1 MRHEAI
7 DVRMMG
13 AIHETIDAPE
23 ARRETRDIRRVSSL
37 SSCTPVSR
45 LTSHATAPWP
55 KVKLGKIGR
64 VAMCKRVL
72 NRETADTGEIPFFKI
87 GTFGKKANA
96 FITRDKFE
104 YYRTHYSYPQKG
116 NVLISAAGTIG
127 RLVVFNGEP
136 AYFQDSNI
144 VWLEHDGQR
153 LCDKYL
159 YYFLLGHEWQFTQG
173 ATIQRL
179 YNDDIRSTE
188 IPLPPLPVQR
198 RIADIL
204 SAYDDLIENNRRRI
218 AILEETARLTY
229 RKWFGGAKKS
239 DWGMRRET
247 IDDQGLGV
255 RHETIDDPH
264 VLSLASKAPRV
275 TRLTSHAQ
283 SRVATL
289 GKICRE
295 VRRGV
300 SPDAIAPDTPYIGL
314 EHMPRRSIS
323 LCEWES
329 AQKVTSTKLAFE
341 AGDILFGKIRPYFH
355 KVGITFVDGV
365 ASSDAIVIKP
375 LRPELHA
382 YVLMTVS
389 SDAFVAAASQGMKE
403 GSKMPR
409 ADWKQLLN
417 YSVAMPDDDTLAEF
431 NKVLNPILEQLK
443 TLCFSIRNLAAARD
457 MLLPRLMK
465 GEMV

>member
-1 MRHEAI
+1 MSKI
-7 DVRMMG
+7 GVRR
-13 AIHETIDAPE
+13 ETTDAPE
-23 ARRETRDIRRVSSL
+23 VGHETRDDRLVSSL
-37 SSCTPVSR
+37 TSNSLVSR
-45 LTSHATAPWP
+45 LTSHAPTPWP
-55 KVKLGKIGR
+55 KVRLGEIGR

-72 NRETADTGEIPFFKI
+72 NRETADTGDIPFFKI

-104 YYRTHYSYPQKG
+104 YYRTHYAYPKKG

-153 LCDKYL
+153 LFDKYL
-159 YYFLLGHEWQFTQG
+159 YYSLLGHEWQFTQG

-179 YNDDIRSTE
+179 YNDDVRNTE

-198 RIADIL
+198 HIADVL

-218 AILEETARLTY
+218 AILEEMARLTY
-229 RKWFGGAKKS
+229 RKWFGRSGAKG
-239 DWGMRRET
+239 GM
-247 IDDQGLGV
+247 
-255 RHETIDDPH
+255 RHETIDESEVGRETRD
-264 VLSLASKAPRV
+264 VRRVSSLASHASV
-275 TRLTSHAQ
+275 SRLTSHAQ
-283 SRVATL
+283 LRTVTL
-289 GKICRE
+289 GEICHE

-355 KVGITFVDGV
+355 KVGIAFVDGV

-417 YSVAMPDDDTLAEF
+417 YSVSMPDDDTLAEF
-431 NKVLNPILEQLK
+431 NRVLNPILEQLK
-443 TLCFSIRNLAAARD
+443 TLCFSIRNLVAARD
-457 MLLPRLMK
+457 LLLPRLMK
-465 GEMV
+465 GGAA

>member
-1 MRHEAI
+1 MSKLVTLNDLGYVNRGRSKHRPRNAPELYGGPYPFVQTADIKHADLYLTEYEQTYNEFGLAQSRLWPAGTLCITIAANIADTAI
-7 DVRMMG
+7 LGCDACFPDSVIGFIPDDEKCDVRY
-13 AIHETIDAPE
+13 
-23 ARRETRDIRRVSSL
+23 V
-37 SSCTPVSR
+37 
-45 LTSHATAPWP
+45 
-55 KVKLGKIGR
+55 
-64 VAMCKRVL
+64 
-72 NRETADTGEIPFFKI
+72 
-87 GTFGKKANA
+87 
-96 FITRDKFE
+96 
-104 YYRTHYSYPQKG
+104 
-116 NVLISAAGTIG
+116 
-127 RLVVFNGEP
+127 
-136 AYFQDSNI
+136 
-144 VWLEHDGQR
+144 
-153 LCDKYL
+153 KYL
-159 YYFLLGHEWQFTQG
+159 FDTQLQTAFKQLSQGVAQDNLSKDKLLSIKFCVPDL
-173 ATIQRL
+173 I
-179 YNDDIRSTE
+179 
-188 IPLPPLPVQR
+188 VQR

-218 AILEETARLTY
+218 AILEETARLAY
-229 RKWFGGAKKS
+229 RKWFGGS
-239 DWGMRRET
+239 EQCRT
-247 IDDQGLGV
+247 
-255 RHETIDDPH
+255 
-264 VLSLASKAPRV
+264 
-275 TRLTSHAQ
+275 
-283 SRVATL
+283 ATL

-300 SPDAIAPDTPYIGL
+300 SPEAIPPNTPYIGL

-375 LRPELHA
+375 NRPELLA

-409 ADWKQLLN
+409 ADWKQLLR
-417 YSVAMPDDDTLAEF
+417 YCVVLPDAETLSAF
-431 NKVLNPILEQLK
+431 NKVLNPILAQLK

-465 GEMV
+465 GDAVL

>member
-1 MRHEAI
+1 MENI
-7 DVRMMG
+7 K
-13 AIHETIDAPE
+13 
-23 ARRETRDIRRVSSL
+23 REIKGTKGCGKRCHASRLMPPRVSG
-37 SSCTPVSR
+37 
-45 LTSHATAPWP
+45 LTSRAHTPWP
-55 KVKLGKIGR
+55 KVRLGAICSR
-64 VAMCKRVL
+64 VASGGTPSTKHP
-72 NRETADTGEIPFFKI
+72 EYYGGTIPWLRTQEVDFKPI
-87 GTFGKKANA
+87 YSTEL
-96 FITRDKFE
+96 FITEDGL
-104 YYRTHYSYPQKG
+104 S
-116 NVLISAAGTIG
+116 NSSAKWIPENT
-127 RLVVFNGEP
+127 V
-136 AYFQDSNI
+136 I
-144 VWLEHDGQR
+144 VAM
-153 LCDKYL
+153 Y
-159 YYFLLGHEWQFTQG
+159 G
-173 ATIQRL
+173 ATAGRSAITKIALTTNQACCNLMVDGLQADYRFVYYMLRL
-179 YNDDIRSTE
+179 RYAELEGLAKGSAQTNLSAGIIKEFE

-218 AILEETARLTY
+218 AILEETARLAY
-229 RKWFGGAKKS
+229 RKWFAGAEKGKS
-239 DWGMRRET
+239 
-247 IDDQGLGV
+247 
-255 RHETIDDPH
+255 
-264 VLSLASKAPRV
+264 
-275 TRLTSHAQ
+275 
-283 SRVATL
+283 ATL
-289 GKICRE
+289 GAICRE

-329 AQKVTSTKLAFE
+329 AQKVSSTKLAFE

-355 KVGITFVDGV
+355 KVGIAFVDGV

-417 YSVAMPDDDTLAEF
+417 YSVVMPDDDTLTEF
-431 NKVLNPILEQLK
+431 NTVLNPILEQLK
-443 TLCFSIRNLAAARD
+443 TLCFAIRNLATARD

-465 GEMV
+465 GEAS

>member
-1 MRHEAI
+1 
-7 DVRMMG
+7 MG
-13 AIHETIDAPE
+13 
-23 ARRETRDIRRVSSL
+23 S
-37 SSCTPVSR
+37 
-45 LTSHATAPWP
+45 WM
-55 KVKLGKIGR
+55 KVKLAQVCSSISDGDHLPPPKCESGIPFVTISDIKNNKFDLSNTR
-64 VAMCKRVL
+64 FVPKAYFDTIDEKRRIRKGDVL
-72 NRETADTGEIPFFKI
+72 YSVVGSYGIPVYADTDLEI
-87 GTFGKKANA
+87 A
-96 FITRDKFE
+96 FQRHIAILKPSST
-104 YYRTHYSYPQKG
+104 
-116 NVLISAAGTIG
+116 V
-127 RLVVFNGEP
+127 
-136 AYFQDSNI
+136 DS
-144 VWLEHDGQR
+144 R
-153 LCDKYL
+153 FL
-159 YYFLLGHEWQFTQG
+159 YYSVLSPAFYNAADNVAIG
-173 ATIQRL
+173 AAQKTITLSALRNL
-179 YNDDIRSTE
+179 E

-229 RKWFGGAKKS
+229 RKWFGG
-239 DWGMRRET
+239 ME
-247 IDDQGLGV
+247 QG
-255 RHETIDDPH
+255 R
-264 VLSLASKAPRV
+264 A
-275 TRLTSHAQ
+275 
-283 SRVATL
+283 ATL
-289 GKICRE
+289 GEICRE

-417 YSVAMPDDDTLAEF
+417 YSVALPDEDTLTEF

-457 MLLPRLMK
+457 MLLPRLMN
-465 GEMV
+465 GEEKLLNKEMRND

>member
-1 MRHEAI
+1 MR
-7 DVRMMG
+7 R
-13 AIHETIDAPE
+13 ETTDAKPLD
-23 ARRETRDIRRVSSL
+23 ARRETLDADLSDVRRETIDES
-37 SSCTPVSR
+37 PVSR
-45 LTSHATAPWP
+45 LPSLRASRPASHAPWP
-55 KVKLGKIGR
+55 KVKLGEIGR
-64 VAMCKRVL
+64 VAMCKRIL
-72 NRETADTGEIPFFKI
+72 KCETADTGDIPFFKI
-87 GTFGKKANA
+87 GTFGKRADA
-96 FITRDKFE
+96 FIARDRFE
-104 YYRTHYSYPQKG
+104 YYRTHYSYPKKG

-127 RLVVFNGEP
+127 RLVIFNGEP

-159 YYFLLGHEWQFTQG
+159 YYFLLGHEWQISQG

-179 YNDDIRSTE
+179 YNDDVRRTE
-188 IPLPPLPVQR
+188 IYLPPLPVQR

-218 AILEETARLTY
+218 AILDETARLAY
-229 RKWFGGAKKS
+229 RKWFGGERNA
-239 DWGMRRET
+239 GTAM
-247 IDDQGLGV
+247 LGEV
-255 RHETIDDPH
+255 CH
-264 VLSLASKAPRV
+264 
-275 TRLTSHAQ
+275 
-283 SRVATL
+283 
-289 GKICRE
+289 E

-300 SPDAIAPDTPYIGL
+300 SPDAIAPETPYIGL

-329 AQKVTSTKLAFE
+329 AQKVSSTKLAFE

-355 KVGITFVDGV
+355 KVGIAFVDGV

-375 LRPELHA
+375 NRPELLA

-409 ADWKQLLN
+409 ADWKQLLR
-417 YSVAMPDDDTLAEF
+417 YSVMLPDDETLSAF
-431 NKVLNPILEQLK
+431 NKVLNPILAQLK
-443 TLCFSIRNLAAARD
+443 TLCFSTRTLAASRD
-457 MLLPRLMK
+457 MLLPRQMK
-465 GEMV
+465 DNF

>member
-1 MRHEAI
+1 
-7 DVRMMG
+7 MG
-13 AIHETIDAPE
+13 SWMKVKLAQVCSSISDGDHLPPPKCESGIPFVTISDIKNNKFNLSNTRFVPKAYFDTIDAK
-23 ARRETRDIRRVSSL
+23 RRIRKGDVLYSVVGSYGIPVYADKDLDIAFQRHIAILKPRS
-37 SSCTPVSR
+37 TIDSR
-45 LTSHATAPWP
+45 
-55 KVKLGKIGR
+55 
-64 VAMCKRVL
+64 
-72 NRETADTGEIPFFKI
+72 F
-87 GTFGKKANA
+87 
-96 FITRDKFE
+96 
-104 YYRTHYSYPQKG
+104 
-116 NVLISAAGTIG
+116 
-127 RLVVFNGEP
+127 
-136 AYFQDSNI
+136 
-144 VWLEHDGQR
+144 
-153 LCDKYL
+153 L
-159 YYFLLGHEWQFTQG
+159 YYSMLNPAFYSSADNVAIG
-173 ATIQRL
+173 AAQKTITLSALRNL
-179 YNDDIRSTE
+179 E

-229 RKWFGGAKKS
+229 RKWFGGI
-239 DWGMRRET
+239 E
-247 IDDQGLGV
+247 QG
-255 RHETIDDPH
+255 R
-264 VLSLASKAPRV
+264 A
-275 TRLTSHAQ
+275 
-283 SRVATL
+283 ATL
-289 GKICRE
+289 GEICRE

-389 SDAFVAAASQGMKE
+389 SDAFVAAASQDMKE

-417 YSVAMPDDDTLAEF
+417 YSVSMPDDDTLAEF
-431 NKVLNPILEQLK
+431 NRVLNPILEQLK
-443 TLCFSIRNLAAARD
+443 TLCFSIRNLVAARD
-457 MLLPRLMK
+457 LLLPRLMK
-465 GEMV
+465 GGSV

>member
-1 MRHEAI
+1 MKVKLAQVCSSISDGDHLPPPKCESGIPFVTISDIKNNKFNLSNTRFVPKAYF
-7 DVRMMG
+7 D
-13 AIHETIDAPE
+13 TIDAK
-23 ARRETRDIRRVSSL
+23 RRIRKGDVLYSVVGSYGIPVYADKDLDIAFQRHIAILKPRS
-37 SSCTPVSR
+37 TIDSR
-45 LTSHATAPWP
+45 
-55 KVKLGKIGR
+55 
-64 VAMCKRVL
+64 
-72 NRETADTGEIPFFKI
+72 F
-87 GTFGKKANA
+87 
-96 FITRDKFE
+96 
-104 YYRTHYSYPQKG
+104 
-116 NVLISAAGTIG
+116 
-127 RLVVFNGEP
+127 
-136 AYFQDSNI
+136 
-144 VWLEHDGQR
+144 
-153 LCDKYL
+153 L
-159 YYFLLGHEWQFTQG
+159 YYSMLNPAFYSSADNVAIG
-173 ATIQRL
+173 AAQKTITLSALRNL
-179 YNDDIRSTE
+179 E

-229 RKWFGGAKKS
+229 RKWFGGI
-239 DWGMRRET
+239 E
-247 IDDQGLGV
+247 QG
-255 RHETIDDPH
+255 R
-264 VLSLASKAPRV
+264 A
-275 TRLTSHAQ
+275 
-283 SRVATL
+283 ATL
-289 GKICRE
+289 GEICRE

-417 YSVAMPDDDTLAEF
+417 YSVSMPDDDTLAEF
-431 NKVLNPILEQLK
+431 NRVLNPILEQLK
-443 TLCFSIRNLAAARD
+443 TLCFSIRNLVAARD
-457 MLLPRLMK
+457 LLLPRLMK
-465 GEMV
+465 GGSV

>member
-1 MRHEAI
+1 
-7 DVRMMG
+7 MG
-13 AIHETIDAPE
+13 SWMKIKLAQVCSSISDGDHLPPPKCESGIPFVTISDIKNNKFDLSDTSFVPKAYFDTIDE
-23 ARRETRDIRRVSSL
+23 KRRIRKGDVLYSVVGSYGI
-37 SSCTPVSR
+37 PVY
-45 LTSHATAPWP
+45 
-55 KVKLGKIGR
+55 
-64 VAMCKRVL
+64 
-72 NRETADTGEIPFFKI
+72 ADKDLEI
-87 GTFGKKANA
+87 A
-96 FITRDKFE
+96 FQRHIAILKP
-104 YYRTHYSYPQKG
+104 S
-116 NVLISAAGTIG
+116 GTI
-127 RLVVFNGEP
+127 
-136 AYFQDSNI
+136 DS
-144 VWLEHDGQR
+144 R
-153 LCDKYL
+153 FL
-159 YYFLLGHEWQFTQG
+159 YYSMLSPSFYAAADNVAIG
-173 ATIQRL
+173 AAQKTIILSALRNL
-179 YNDDIRSTE
+179 E

-229 RKWFGGAKKS
+229 RKWFGGA
-239 DWGMRRET
+239 G
-247 IDDQGLGV
+247 QGN
-255 RHETIDDPH
+255 T
-264 VLSLASKAPRV
+264 
-275 TRLTSHAQ
+275 
-283 SRVATL
+283 ATL
-289 GKICRE
+289 GAICRE

-417 YSVAMPDDDTLAEF
+417 YSVVMPDDDTLAEF
-431 NKVLNPILEQLK
+431 NKVLNPIIEQLK
-443 TLCFSIRNLAAARD
+443 ALCFSIRNLATARD

-465 GEMV
+465 GEGA